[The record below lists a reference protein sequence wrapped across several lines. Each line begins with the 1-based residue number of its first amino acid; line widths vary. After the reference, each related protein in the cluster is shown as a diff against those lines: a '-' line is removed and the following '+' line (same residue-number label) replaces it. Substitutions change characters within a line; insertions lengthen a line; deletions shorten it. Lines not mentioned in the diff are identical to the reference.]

1 MHIDSMKITI
11 TMLPGN
17 TSKEIELDKGS
28 TISDILQKIQ
38 LKPDT
43 VIVTSNNMPVPIND
57 VITKKQEFKIIQVA
71 SGG

>member
-17 TSKEIELDKGS
+17 TSKEIELHKGS
-28 TISDILQKIQ
+28 TVSDLLQKIQ

-43 VIVTSNNMPVPIND
+43 VIVTSDNIPMPIDD
-57 VITKKQEFKIIQVA
+57 VITKKQEFKVVQVA

>member
-28 TISDILQKIQ
+28 TVSDLLQKIQ

-43 VIVTSNNMPVPIND
+43 VIVTSDNIPMPIDD
-57 VITKKQEFKIIQVA
+57 VITKKQEFKVIQVA